1 MAIYELTHDAIVPVS
16 KISLASQ
23 GIKERQDLQR
33 ILKTHIDAISSDTL
47 VLAEEYN
54 NREDSRRSIDL
65 LCLDKEANIIVIE
78 LKRTDDGGHMEL
90 QAIRY
95 AAMVSKMTFAD
106 AVSAHSTFLERN
118 GGSAADAEAAILR
131 FLDWEEPIGMSLP
144 KTFELSWSLRISAR
158 RSLRRSYGLMNAT
171 SIFAVYD

>member
-54 NREDSRRSIDL
+54 NWEDSATQHRSAL
-65 LCLDKEANIIVIE
+65 L
-78 LKRTDDGGHMEL
+78 R
-90 QAIRY
+90 Q
-95 AAMVSKMTFAD
+95 
-106 AVSAHSTFLERN
+106 
-118 GGSAADAEAAILR
+118 
-131 FLDWEEPIGMSLP
+131 
-144 KTFELSWSLRISAR
+144 
-158 RSLRRSYGLMNAT
+158 RS
-171 SIFAVYD
+171 